1 MGYEAAINKAWSEL
15 IDVGADRKI
24 SVEFLA
30 DEYSVDI
37 DAKKVM
43 SLSCN
48 VPAKDFTAILI
59 LHYLAQ
65 KKKGLPALT
74 GEWLTFREISGIE
87 GYYPAFKKRSIDQI
101 IRKYGSNPQGLL
113 SVLER
118 LPARKA
124 EDEDL
129 GIIIESFDG
138 VPVLVK
144 VWPADEEFSP
154 DANIFFDRSITG
166 IFCTEDIVVLAGFVA
181 SSL

>member
-1 MGYEAAINKAWSEL
+1 MGYEAAIKKAWDEL
-15 IDVGADRKI
+15 GDTAAGRKLT
-24 SVEFLA
+24 VKFLA
-30 DEYSVDI
+30 DEYSVDA
-37 DAKKVM
+37 DSKKVM

-59 LHYLAQ
+59 LHYLSQ
-65 KKKGLPALT
+65 KAKGLPELS

-118 LPARKA
+118 LPAKRA
-124 EDEDL
+124 EEEDL
-129 GIIIESFDG
+129 GVIIEAFDK

-144 VWPADEEFSP
+144 VWPADEEFSA
-154 DANIFFDRSITG
+154 DANIFFDRSITK